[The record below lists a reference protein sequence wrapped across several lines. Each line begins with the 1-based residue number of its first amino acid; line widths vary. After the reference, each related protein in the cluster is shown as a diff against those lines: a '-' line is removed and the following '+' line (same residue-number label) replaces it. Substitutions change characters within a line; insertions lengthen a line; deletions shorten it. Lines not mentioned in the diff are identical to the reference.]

1 MWLLCWSCAN
11 LLVLGMEAISTRCY
25 LLLIFRRHFGLSWAE
40 LFLVPAYVA
49 DMEVGRGLNS
59 VRIIAFVLG
68 WGMSPFPSANVG

>member
-1 MWLLCWSCAN
+1 M
-11 LLVLGMEAISTRCY
+11 
-25 LLLIFRRHFGLSWAE
+25 SWAE

-68 WGMSPFPSANVG
+68 WGMSPFPSANVGEWVLIHYQMIISFWFLILDRRQSQSSSKQPR